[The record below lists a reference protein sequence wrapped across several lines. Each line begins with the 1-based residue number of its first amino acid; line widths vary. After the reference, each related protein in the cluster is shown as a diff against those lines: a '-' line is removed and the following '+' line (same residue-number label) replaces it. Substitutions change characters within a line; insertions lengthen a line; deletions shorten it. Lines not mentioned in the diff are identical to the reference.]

1 MAVGVKKMATIL
13 VVDDEQEIAD
23 LVEIYLTNDGF
34 EVIKASDGQECLQIL
49 EEHPEIMVIILDVM
63 MPKMDGLEVC
73 RRIRKNSNIPIIMLS
88 AKTADMDKIL
98 GFGTG
103 VDDYV
108 TKPFN
113 PLELTA
119 RVKSQLKRYQ
129 NINTLSTQKNAVTIG
144 NLVIEKAAHRVMRD
158 GEEVALTPIEF
169 EILWLLASHPGKV
182 YSTDEIFEQ
191 VWKEQVYEVN
201 NTVMV
206 HIRRLREKIE
216 VDAKNPSLIKTVWGV
231 GYKIEA

>member
-1 MAVGVKKMATIL
+1 MATIL
-13 VVDDEQEIAD
+13 VVDDEQEIAE

-34 EVIKASDGQECLQIL
+34 DVLKAYDGEEGLRVL
-49 EEHPEIMVIILDVM
+49 SEHPEIKVIILDVM
-63 MPKMDGLEVC
+63 MPKMDGLEMC
-73 RRIRKNSNIPIIMLS
+73 RRIRKTSNIPIIMLS

-129 NINTLSTQKNAVTIG
+129 NINAISAQNQAVQIGTLT
-144 NLVIEKAAHRVMRD
+144 IEKAAHRVLR
-158 GEEVALTPIEF
+158 GEEEIALTPIEF
-169 EILWLLASHPGKV
+169 EILWLLASHPGRV

-216 VDAKNPSLIKTVWGV
+216 IDTKNPAIIKTVWGV
-231 GYKIEA
+231 GYKVEAE

>member
-1 MAVGVKKMATIL
+1 MATIL
-13 VVDDEQEIAD
+13 VVDDEVEIAD
-23 LVEIYLTNDGF
+23 LVEIYLQNDGF
-34 EVIKASDGQECLQIL
+34 DVIKAYGGNEALKAL
-49 EEHPEIMVIILDVM
+49 EDRPEIMVIILDIM
-63 MPKMDGLEVC
+63 MPDIDGMEIC
-73 RRIRKNSNIPIIMLS
+73 RQIRKTSNIPIIMLS
-88 AKTADMDKIL
+88 AKSADMDKIM

-103 VDDYV
+103 ADDYV

-129 NINTLSTQKNAVTIG
+129 NLPVQTEKENTITVG
-144 NLVIEKAAHRVMRD
+144 NLTIEKNAHRVLRD
-158 GEEVALTPIEF
+158 DTEIALTPIEF
-169 EILWLLASHPGKV
+169 DIFWLLVSHPGRV
-182 YSTDEIFEQ
+182 YSTEEIFEQ

-216 VDAKNPSLIKTVWGV
+216 TDPKNPTIIKTVWGV
-231 GYKIEA
+231 GYKVEA

>member
-1 MAVGVKKMATIL
+1 
-13 VVDDEQEIAD
+13 
-23 LVEIYLTNDGF
+23 
-34 EVIKASDGQECLQIL
+34 
-49 EEHPEIMVIILDVM
+49 
-63 MPKMDGLEVC
+63 MDGLEVC
-73 RRIRKNSNIPIIMLS
+73 RRIRKSSNIPIIMLS

-98 GFGTG
+98 SFGTG

-129 NINTLSTQKNAVTIG
+129 SINTVALQKNAVTIG
-144 NLVIEKAAHRVMRD
+144 NLTIEKAAHRVVRD
-158 GEEVALTPIEF
+158 GEEIALTPIEF

-216 VDAKNPSLIKTVWGV
+216 LDSKNPALIKTVWGV

>member
-1 MAVGVKKMATIL
+1 MATIL

-34 EVIKASDGQECLQIL
+34 DVIKAADGEECLQKL

-119 RVKSQLKRYQ
+119 RVKSQLKR
-129 NINTLSTQKNAVTIG
+129 
-144 NLVIEKAAHRVMRD
+144 
-158 GEEVALTPIEF
+158 
-169 EILWLLASHPGKV
+169 
-182 YSTDEIFEQ
+182 
-191 VWKEQVYEVN
+191 
-201 NTVMV
+201 
-206 HIRRLREKIE
+206 
-216 VDAKNPSLIKTVWGV
+216 
-231 GYKIEA
+231 

>member
-1 MAVGVKKMATIL
+1 MAAIL
-13 VVDDEQEIAD
+13 VVDDEPEIAD
-23 LVEIYLTNDGF
+23 LVEIYLTNEGL
-34 EVIKASDGQECLQIL
+34 EVIKAADGKECLEKLNQN
-49 EEHPEIMVIILDVM
+49 PEIKVIILDVM
-63 MPKMDGLEVC
+63 MPEMDGMEVC
-73 RRIRKNSNIPIIMLS
+73 RQIRKTSNIPIIMLS
-88 AKTADMDKIL
+88 AKTTDMDKIM

-129 NINTLSTQKNAVTIG
+129 GIHMAPRQETAVVG
-144 NLVIEKAAHRVMRD
+144 NLTIDKKAHQVLRN
-158 GEEVALTPIEF
+158 GELLSLTPIEF
-169 EILWLLASHPGKV
+169 DILWLLASHPGTV

-191 VWKEQVYEVN
+191 VWKEKVYEVN

-216 VDAKNPSLIKTVWGV
+216 LDAKNPTLIRTVWGV

>member
-1 MAVGVKKMATIL
+1 MRLLLAEDEKELSSALTAILRHNHYEVDAVYDG
-13 VVDDEQEIAD
+13 EQA
-23 LVEIYLTNDGF
+23 LNYLRMEDYD
-34 EVIKASDGQECLQIL
+34 AA
-49 EEHPEIMVIILDVM
+49 ILDVM
-63 MPKMDGLEVC
+63 MPKMDGLEMC
-73 RRIRKNSNIPIIMLS
+73 RRIRKTSNIPIIMLS

-129 NINTLSTQKNAVTIG
+129 NINTVSSQNQVVQIG
-144 NLVIEKAAHRVMRD
+144 TLTIEKAAHRVLRG
-158 GEEVALTPIEF
+158 GEEIALTPIEF
-169 EILWLLASHPGKV
+169 EILWLLASHPGRV

-216 VDAKNPSLIKTVWGV
+216 LDTKNPAIIKTVWGV
-231 GYKIEA
+231 GYKVEAE

>member
-1 MAVGVKKMATIL
+1 MATIL
-13 VVDDEQEIAD
+13 VVDDEQEIAE

-34 EVIKASDGQECLQIL
+34 DVLKAYDGEEGLRVL
-49 EEHPEIMVIILDVM
+49 SEHPEIKVIILDVM
-63 MPKMDGLEVC
+63 MPKMDGLEMC
-73 RRIRKNSNIPIIMLS
+73 RRIRKTSNIPIIMLS

-129 NINTLSTQKNAVTIG
+129 NINAISAQSQAVQIGTLT
-144 NLVIEKAAHRVMRD
+144 IEKAAHRVLR
-158 GEEVALTPIEF
+158 GEEEIALTPIEF
-169 EILWLLASHPGKV
+169 EILWLLASHPGRV

-216 VDAKNPSLIKTVWGV
+216 IDTKNPAIIKTVWGV
-231 GYKIEA
+231 GYKVEAE

>member
-1 MAVGVKKMATIL
+1 MATIL
-13 VVDDEQEIAD
+13 VVDDEVEIAD
-23 LVEIYLTNDGF
+23 LVEIYLQNDGF
-34 EVIKASDGQECLQIL
+34 DVIKAYDGEEALKSL
-49 EEHPEIMVIILDVM
+49 EEHPEIMVIILDIM
-63 MPKMDGLEVC
+63 MPKMDGMEVC

-88 AKTADMDKIL
+88 AKGSDMDKIM

-129 NINTLSTQKNAVTIG
+129 NLNFGGPVETSVTIA
-144 NLVIEKAAHRVMRD
+144 NLTIEKSAHRVTRD
-158 GEEVALTPIEF
+158 GEEIALTPIEF
-169 EILWLLASHPGKV
+169 EIFWLLVSHPGKV

-216 VDAKNPSLIKTVWGV
+216 ADSKNPSIIKTVWGV
-231 GYKIEA
+231 GYKVEAQ

>member
-1 MAVGVKKMATIL
+1 
-13 VVDDEQEIAD
+13 
-23 LVEIYLTNDGF
+23 
-34 EVIKASDGQECLQIL
+34 
-49 EEHPEIMVIILDVM
+49 
-63 MPKMDGLEVC
+63 
-73 RRIRKNSNIPIIMLS
+73 
-88 AKTADMDKIL
+88 MDKIL

-129 NINTLSTQKNAVTIG
+129 AIQGVSASPDMITVRDLEINKSS
-144 NLVIEKAAHRVMRD
+144 HRVKRRD
-158 GEEVALTPIEF
+158 EELALTPIEF
-169 EILWLLASHPGKV
+169 EILCLLAGHPNRV

-216 VDAKNPSLIKTVWGV
+216 DDPKNPSLIKTVWGV

>member
-1 MAVGVKKMATIL
+1 MATIL

-34 EVIKASDGQECLQIL
+34 EVMKASDGEECLKKL
-49 EEHPEIMVIILDVM
+49 EEHPEIRVIILDVM
-63 MPKMDGLEVC
+63 MPKMDGMETC
-73 RRIRKNSNIPIIMLS
+73 RRIRRNSNIPIIMLS

-119 RVKSQLKRYQ
+119 RVKSQMKRYQ
-129 NINTLSTQKNAVTIG
+129 SIQGVPSDSDVITVR
-144 NLVIEKAAHRVMRD
+144 NLIIDKSSHRVMRD
-158 GEEVALTPIEF
+158 EKELALTPIEF
-169 EILWLLASHPGKV
+169 EILSLLAGNPNRV

-216 VDAKNPSLIKTVWGV
+216 LDPKNPSLIKTVWGV

>member
-1 MAVGVKKMATIL
+1 MTTIL

-34 EVIKASDGQECLQIL
+34 QVIKASNGVECLKLL
-49 EEHPEIMVIILDVM
+49 EQHPEIKVIILDVM
-63 MPKMDGLEVC
+63 MPEMDGLEVC

-129 NINTLSTQKNAVTIG
+129 MINTAAAESLTITIG
-144 NLVIEKAAHRVMRD
+144 SLTIEKEAHRVSRH
-158 GEEVALTPIEF
+158 GEEIALTPIEF
-169 EILWLLASHPGKV
+169 EILWLLASHPKRV

-216 VDAKNPSLIKTVWGV
+216 LDSKKPELIKTVWGV
-231 GYKIEA
+231 GYKIEG